1 VRRTDRTATAI
12 IAMKRT
18 TIAPALKIIN
28 FLSIGLLYIFLYN
41 SAMNFIVGIFGFL
54 LSTQLG
60 KHFFFPFS
68 YLSGIRVDYLA
79 PTLYAMDLISFVL
92 LGSLFHEYRLIFSS
106 IPRLVH
112 KYMLSISIGLLCIIL
127 NFLLAPSKELW
138 IYTLLRLIQW
148 IGVFIFFARYGARS
162 QVFVWLIW
170 GIMCGAVIQL
180 FLTLTQLST
189 RQSMQGIMYWL
200 GERQFSIATPSIAK
214 AVIAGKE
221 FLRPYGS
228 FSHPNS
234 LAGFY
239 LLLYSFVLTQKNTI
253 QPIVRF
259 LLLLISSALVV
270 ISFSRA
276 AIVVYA
282 VVNLVYF
289 LQIPSRCKWCVVA
302 KTSVVAF
309 LFIIAFSI
317 SGDTQSFDKRLDFT
331 HKAISIILQNPT
343 TGTGLG
349 GYLIAQHEYPQ
360 KFPIFFE
367 QPVHSIYLYTIAQLG
382 IPLSFLIFSYIALY
396 IRPFL
401 RYSSFV
407 LPVLAVATTG
417 AIDHYWLTLPQNLFL
432 SATIFGILIA
442 THEK

>member
-1 VRRTDRTATAI
+1 
-12 IAMKRT
+12 
-18 TIAPALKIIN
+18 
-28 FLSIGLLYIFLYN
+28 
-41 SAMNFIVGIFGFL
+41 MNFIVGVFGFL

-79 PTLYAMDLISFVL
+79 PTIYATDLVSFVFF
-92 LGSLFHEYRLIFSS
+92 GSLFQERKLIFSS
-106 IPRLVH
+106 ILRLVH
-112 KYMLSISIGLLCIIL
+112 KYKLSISIGLLCIIL
-127 NFLLAPSKELW
+127 NFLLAPTKELW
-138 IYTLLRLIQW
+138 IYTMLRVIQW
-148 IGVFIFFARYGARS
+148 IGVFIFFARYGTRS
-162 QVFVWLIW
+162 QVYAWLIW

-189 RQSMQGIMYWL
+189 RQSIQGIMYWL

-221 FLRPYGS
+221 FLRPYGT

-239 LLLYSFVLTQKNTI
+239 LLVYTFVLTQKNTI
-253 QPIVRF
+253 QSTLRF
-259 LLLLISSALVV
+259 LLLLISSALVI

-302 KTSVVAF
+302 KVSVAVF
-309 LFIIAFSI
+309 LLMIAFSI
-317 SGDTQSFDKRLDFT
+317 SGDMRSYEKRLDFT
-331 HKAISIILQNPT
+331 HKAISIILQNPSV
-343 TGTGLG
+343 GTGLG

-360 KFPIFFE
+360 RFPIFFE

-382 IPLSFLIFSYIALY
+382 IPFSFLIFSYFVLY
-396 IRPFL
+396 IRSFL

-407 LPVLAVATTG
+407 LPILVVATTG
-417 AIDHYWLTLPQNLFL
+417 AVDHYWLTLPQNLFL

-442 THEK
+442 TYEKQISGHR